1 MKQLTRSFNVK
12 ALFATIVLAFYQLV
26 AIAQDA
32 APKIEVND
40 TDVGSWIGHNWM
52 WVIGVIVLL
61 LIILMAGGKS
71 RNTKTTTIRRDG
83 DIGRTTTITTVE
95 ND

>member
-1 MKQLTRSFNVK
+1 MKQLTRRFSVK
-12 ALFATIVLAFYQLV
+12 ALLSTIVLAFYQLM
-26 AIAQDA
+26 AMAQDA

-40 TDVGSWIGHNWM
+40 TDVGTWIGHNWM
-52 WVIGVIVLL
+52 WVLGVVVLL

-71 RNTKTTTIRRDG
+71 RTTKTTTIRRDG